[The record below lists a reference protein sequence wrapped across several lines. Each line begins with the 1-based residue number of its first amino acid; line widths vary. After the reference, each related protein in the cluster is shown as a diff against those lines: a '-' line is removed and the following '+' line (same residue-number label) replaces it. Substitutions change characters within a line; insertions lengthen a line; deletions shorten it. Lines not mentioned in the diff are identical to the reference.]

1 MGMMSRTAQAGVK
14 ALTTGAMALAMS
26 FPAGAVRAQDDP
38 VAEAII
44 DYMDFAT
51 YEAGILLPAQVDQSV
66 FDAATFVD
74 TRDAA
79 QFDAG
84 HIPGAINIEWR
95 QVAGQLAALP
105 DGMVI
110 LYCNTGSLSAQA
122 TFAARLMGYENV
134 VVLQGGFNEW
144 QESAAYRP

>member
-1 MGMMSRTAQAGVK
+1 MMLRGF
-14 ALTTGAMALAMS
+14 TGKSVSMALAL
-26 FPAGAVRAQDDP
+26 AVGVYPMVSAASDDP

-51 YEAGILLPAQVDQSV
+51 YESGIILPAQVDESV
-66 FDAATFVD
+66 FAAATIVD

-79 QFDAG
+79 QFDAE

-95 QVAGQLAALP
+95 QLPGQLDALP

-110 LYCNTGSLSAQA
+110 LYCNKGSLSAQA
-122 TFAARLMGYENV
+122 TFAARVMGYENV
-134 VVLQGGFNEW
+134 VVLQGGLDEW
-144 QESAAYRP
+144 RNSAAYRP